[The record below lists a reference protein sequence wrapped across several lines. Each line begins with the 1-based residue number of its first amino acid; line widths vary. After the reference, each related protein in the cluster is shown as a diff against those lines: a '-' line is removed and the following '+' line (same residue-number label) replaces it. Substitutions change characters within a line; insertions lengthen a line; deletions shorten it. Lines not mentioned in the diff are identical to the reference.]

1 MFGVENIYTNQKGKL
16 IGKEECSREYA
27 HGLWEVVKFQIISL
41 VVSRTCERDRD
52 SQSLLFLH
60 LGWFKILLLR
70 FRGLS
75 FEKRSLRMTV
85 LTEIEAGP
93 WHHWFSCTRFSIQNI
108 CTRTHEHART
118 NTQTKHSTNTTK
130 CKKLHFGNEAPW
142 ESVMFR
148 SRHVGD
154 YPKMC
159 FRFQPVRGL
168 GPLSEQKLIGL
179 VARKLWNNVKRR
191 PVRKWFGSQDSG

>member
-52 SQSLLFLH
+52 SQSLLKLH
-60 LGWFKILLLR
+60 LGRFKILLLR
-70 FRGLS
+70 FRGVS

-93 WHHWFSCTRFSIQNI
+93 WHERATALILM
-108 CTRTHEHART
+108 HEIFYLKTMHTHAR
-118 NTQTKHSTNTTK
+118 
-130 CKKLHFGNEAPW
+130 NET
-142 ESVMFR
+142 FNK
-148 SRHVGD
+148 
-154 YPKMC
+154 YNKM
-159 FRFQPVRGL
+159 
-168 GPLSEQKLIGL
+168 
-179 VARKLWNNVKRR
+179 
-191 PVRKWFGSQDSG
+191 